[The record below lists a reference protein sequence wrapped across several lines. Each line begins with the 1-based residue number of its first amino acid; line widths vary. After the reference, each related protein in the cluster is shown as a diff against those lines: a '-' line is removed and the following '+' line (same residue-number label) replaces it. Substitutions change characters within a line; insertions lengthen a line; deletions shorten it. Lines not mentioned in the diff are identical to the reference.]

1 MAKGLRHIGTQ
12 GRTPLLIL
20 GYNPG
25 RNEVVVIDL
34 KLLRSEELTWLTEFM
49 AQDHVY
55 KARTLSEPL
64 NHTNYAAGVN
74 AFAYF
79 LSRATQLPFYE
90 VNVSDK
96 EQCHEWTKTDSR
108 VDPRLPDHPFI
119 NRVRELLAAR
129 AAGQIPPPASEIVAT
144 ETETRSGSGDVM
156 DTVRKFM
163 QESGQAAAFIA
174 KPDGETT
181 ASGSKSDDETANR
194 LSALENSIDRIEKLL
209 SKQTGA
215 APKLRRG
222 GAKK

>member
-34 KLLRSEELTWLTEFM
+34 KLLRSEESTWLTEFM
-49 AQDHVY
+49 SQDHVY

-119 NRVRELLAAR
+119 NRIRELLAAR
-129 AAGQIPPPASEIVAT
+129 AAGQIPPPAGAIVAT

-174 KPDGETT
+174 KPDGESTG
-181 ASGSKSDDETANR
+181 SGDKSGDER
-194 LSALENSIDRIEKLL
+194 LSALEARFDRIEKLL
-209 SKQTGA
+209 SAKPPSKA
-215 APKLRRG
+215 AGKPLRRAG
-222 GAKK
+222 GKK